1 VTAIELGDLDRG
13 YMAID
18 ITGKDKRLY
27 SLTCPL
33 MLGQIIVAIPKYTK
47 GKLPLVP
54 KNKDGQPLKSKVE
67 ALEAPDDSHAPYLLA
82 PPNTVDKASVH
93 TETQKGVIREIKEWQ
108 AIMDYLRALPVKTPG
123 DLPIIAVDGRA
134 KKEVRAIKAG

>member
-1 VTAIELGDLDRG
+1 
-13 YMAID
+13 
-18 ITGKDKRLY
+18 
-27 SLTCPL
+27 

-67 ALEAPDDSHAPYLLA
+67 ALEAPADLHAPYLLPLA
-82 PPNTVDKASVH
+82 GSVDKDSVH
-93 TETQKGVIREIKEWQ
+93 TETHKGAFREIKEWQ

-123 DLPIIAVDGRA
+123 ELPIIPVDGRA
-134 KKEVRAIKAG
+134 KEVRALKTG